1 MVTKPKI
8 DITKPKTFLIAKK
21 LESMINA
28 LQHEQWRAPMTNKFI
43 TLIKNRTWTLIHFP
57 KGKKTI
63 GHKWAFKEKDNPNGK
78 QTCTKLGL

>member
-1 MVTKPKI
+1 MSMLQLLLVQLNQIGNSHLMVTKPKI

-43 TLIKNRTWTLIHFP
+43 TLIKNRT
-57 KGKKTI
+57 
-63 GHKWAFKEKDNPNGK
+63 
-78 QTCTKLGL
+78 